1 MSNVQRLSA
10 DARNAL
16 RRAITNHA
24 SWDNYRKNNGLSLAT
39 MARDDYFRAAR
50 DLGIDIATVAREA
63 EENERE
69 IPAISRAEV
78 EQAHRAQQAAQAFND
93 AAPSIDDVLAAN
105 KRDHAEAEERK
116 AARQVPQGNAAEKL
130 MALIAELSSNQIDE
144 DQIREI
150 VQREI
155 DRALIGHAP
164 VVRIMLTDQDGF
176 SREVNGH
183 KHPKFAT
190 LLKVAT
196 CRDVNGYA
204 PCVWLAGPAGSGK
217 TYAVAQGVKSA

>member
-78 EQAHRAQQAAQAFND
+78 RTDNQHRAQQAAR
-93 AAPSIDDVLAAN
+93 SL
-105 KRDHAEAEERK
+105 
-116 AARQVPQGNAAEKL
+116 
-130 MALIAELSSNQIDE
+130 
-144 DQIREI
+144 
-150 VQREI
+150 
-155 DRALIGHAP
+155 
-164 VVRIMLTDQDGF
+164 
-176 SREVNGH
+176 
-183 KHPKFAT
+183 
-190 LLKVAT
+190 
-196 CRDVNGYA
+196 
-204 PCVWLAGPAGSGK
+204 
-217 TYAVAQGVKSA
+217 